1 MRWRRAAAIEPRSR
15 AGARGVTT
23 DATAW
28 SCVANQ
34 RGPIDALTVSAHTLR
49 SRRYRL
55 DDEQVVGSSSGG
67 PVMRGGRESSPRFVL
82 WWRCSLLREWGS
94 ASVAR
99 RTLPGA
105 RWQVRQGTRQVRRSV
120 AYGVHGARRVTRGV
134 GGCVESIL
142 LAVRCLP
149 TTGRRARDGAAWAPR
164 HSSAAGPER
173 IQVCSQ
179 VLRRGLTDPL
189 TPRGGT
195 AGTRR
200 VPTRQSLDGEATS
213 KQARG
218 EPQGGRDERE
228 ALSKGPVSR
237 AAPEQ
242 LRFT

>member
-15 AGARGVTT
+15 AGARRVTT

-105 RWQVRQGTRQVRRSV
+105 RWQVRQGHSTGAKISRLWSTRGTTCYSRCWRVRRVDSPRSPLPSND
-120 AYGVHGARRVTRGV
+120 GATRAGWCGV
-134 GGCVESIL
+134 GSP
-142 LAVRCLP
+142 AF
-149 TTGRRARDGAAWAPR
+149 
-164 HSSAAGPER
+164 
-173 IQVCSQ
+173 VC
-179 VLRRGLTDPL
+179 
-189 TPRGGT
+189 GG
-195 AGTRR
+195 AGTH
-200 VPTRQSLDGEATS
+200 PGM
-213 KQARG
+213 
-218 EPQGGRDERE
+218 
-228 ALSKGPVSR
+228 
-237 AAPEQ
+237 
-242 LRFT
+242 